1 MKRRKLRLCRQRS
14 KNESDGIRLVSLSK
28 TDPVP
33 GFPWPPPLLAELR
46 EIFRLP
52 PRPKLVEPPKADA

>member
-1 MKRRKLRLCRQRS
+1 MKRRARSCRPRRS
-14 KNESDGIRLVSLSK
+14 REKKPLTRSMVFD
-28 TDPVP
+28 TAVP

-52 PRPKLVEPPKADA
+52 LKLVEQPPKADA

>member
-1 MKRRKLRLCRQRS
+1 MRRKARSCRQRS
-14 KNESDGIRLVSLSK
+14 RGSDNNRTSLGQ
-28 TDPVP
+28 TDAIP